1 MLFWRVRDAL
11 KQQANSKVRKKK
23 KTDEQQEEVR
33 GLSLKYDL
41 TKGVGLCGNRPCVGC
56 TRQFFTKSFRGDDSR
71 AGSVER

>member
-1 MLFWRVRDAL
+1 MYLNETMLFWRVRDAL

-41 TKGVGLCGNRPCVGC
+41 TKGVGLCGNQPVRRVHP
-56 TRQFFTKSFRGDDSR
+56 TIIH
-71 AGSVER
+71 